1 MKKAIILLS
10 LTLTLFSI
18 NVLYGKE
25 YVVSKIID
33 GDTIQLETGEIVRYL
48 GVDTPELFK
57 KEGRAEFYAREA
69 ARYNKRLVFLK
80 KVRLEFDVE
89 KKDNYGRLLA
99 YVFVKNLFVNGELV
113 KHGYAKVMIKPPN
126 IKYKDMLL
134 SYQQK
139 AMDEEKGLWQEK
151 KKDTESYYIGNK
163 RTYTLHRPSCKFASK
178 IPEKNRI
185 IFRSRI
191 DAIKIGYT
199 PDRNCRP

>member
-10 LTLTLFSI
+10 LTLTLFFI

-113 KHGYAKVMIKPPN
+113 KHGYAKVMIKPSN

-178 IPEKNRI
+178 ITEKNRI

-199 PDRNCRP
+199 PDRNCKP